1 MPHSASK
8 EEIYTDN
15 LLFFLCGFIICYV
28 LQKKP
33 LAITIHHKNENIINP
48 IPEEVMPRMSELEK
62 EPDTAEDD
70 TYKNMGQVI
79 ANVQEIFGG
88 SDRHE

>member
-1 MPHSASK
+1 MVLK
-8 EEIYTDN
+8 EEIFTDN

-48 IPEEVMPRMSELEK
+48 VPENVMPKMSEVINAADTTEDQAYK
-62 EPDTAEDD
+62 E
-70 TYKNMGQVI
+70 MGQII
-79 ANVQEIFGG
+79 ANVQDIFGG
-88 SDRHE
+88 SDRNE